1 VTGSKTFGALPWRRP
16 YSNASHVDGQ
26 RLNPGGSRSG
36 TAAEN
41 YKEIM
46 KKLPR

>member
-1 VTGSKTFGALPWRRP
+1 MAPRR
-16 YSNASHVDGQ
+16 AHGGQIDGQ
-26 RLNPGGSRSG
+26 RLNPRGRRSWMPE
-36 TAAEN
+36 EN